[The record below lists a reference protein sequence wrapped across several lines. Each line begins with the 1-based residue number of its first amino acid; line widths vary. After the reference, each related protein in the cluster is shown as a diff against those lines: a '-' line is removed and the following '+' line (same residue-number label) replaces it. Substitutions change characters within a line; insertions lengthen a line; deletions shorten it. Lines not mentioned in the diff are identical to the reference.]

1 MAIDPSRLSP
11 RSDAVAPGRADR
23 RADVSPAAP
32 TPEANAA
39 APADAGRAP
48 AADRADVPGQR
59 RVERLQIAEQLRL
72 AGERAGLAQAARR
85 DLRAGVAELEALDA
99 TAARVGAGRPADLAE
114 ADAALARL
122 EALDASPDLQ
132 TARAVI
138 EDEAEA
144 EIDTVP
150 PALTRE
156 LEPPEPQPTLAL
168 TPLVDEETG
177 PAAERDAAAAR
188 RAAIA
193 DRARDLLGDEGQGGL
208 APAGLDLSG
217 AERAEGTR
225 GLIAEAVDRAR
236 SLEVEVDRL
245 GTEAAASARALTES
259 LAANVERLT
268 SPDEAAAAAQA
279 VAQATAADPRLA
291 LATQPPPSAQI
302 ALSVLG

>member
-39 APADAGRAP
+39 VPADAGRAP

>member
-23 RADVSPAAP
+23 RADVSPAPPPPPAHP
-32 TPEANAA
+32 AV
-39 APADAGRAP
+39 PADAGRAP

-177 PAAERDAAAAR
+177 QAAERDAAAAR

>member
-1 MAIDPSRLSP
+1 M
-11 RSDAVAPGRADR
+11 
-23 RADVSPAAP
+23 
-32 TPEANAA
+32 
-39 APADAGRAP
+39 
-48 AADRADVPGQR
+48 
-59 RVERLQIAEQLRL
+59 
-72 AGERAGLAQAARR
+72 
-85 DLRAGVAELEALDA
+85 
-99 TAARVGAGRPADLAE
+99 GAGRPADVAE

-268 SPDEAAAAAQA
+268 SLDEAAAAAQA